1 VRNYQ
6 LIKMFLRFVTSLH
19 HRYVQKKVL
28 IPFGCDRST
37 LSGIGGGNEKNIT
50 TSKTR
55 MAQLLQTGPIMP
67 AIQIQAKASG
77 IT

>member
-1 VRNYQ
+1 
-6 LIKMFLRFVTSLH
+6 
-19 HRYVQKKVL
+19 VQKKVL

-37 LSGIGGGNEKNIT
+37 LYGIGGGNEKTIT